1 MCNINY
7 YSPFRK
13 SFRFCYHHI
22 SFCKSKKKLISFVS
36 KIDYLSFIQ
45 ITTFENVKLF
55 FYITLKTLNLHLIKI
70 VKSKAIYSIMTSQ
83 EIRQKFL
90 DYFKSKEHL
99 IVPSA
104 PIVLKD
110 DPTLMFSN
118 SGMTQFKDYFL
129 GYKEPKAPRIAD
141 TQKCLRVSGKHNDLD
156 DVGRDTYHHT
166 MFEMLGNWSFG
177 DYFKKDAIAF
187 AWELLTEVYGIPKE
201 NLYVTIFEGD
211 ASENLERDQDAYD
224 FWKSHI
230 SEDRIINGNKK
241 DNFWEMGASGP
252 CGPCSEIHVDLRSEE
267 EKAKVSGLELVNN
280 DHPQVVEVWNL
291 VFMEFNRKADGSLEK
306 LPAQHVDTGMG
317 FERLCMALQGKSSNY
332 DTDVFTPL
340 IAKVEELSGKKYTGI
355 LKDEKDIAIRVVV
368 DHIRAVSFAIADGQL
383 PSSGGAGYVIRRILR
398 RGVSYS
404 YRFLDMK
411 EPFLYK
417 LVAVLQEQMGKF
429 FPELEKQ
436 GALVIEVIKSEEESF
451 LRTIENGLIRVEKL
465 IQQTIESNLKVLP
478 SNEVFEL
485 YDTYGFPDDLTR
497 IIAEEKGL
505 TIDETGFEARK
516 KEQQDRSRGGAEQK
530 VHDWVILEE
539 KAENFVGY
547 DQLESETYITRYR
560 KIENKDGEFYQVVL
574 SETPFY
580 PDGGGQVGDK
590 GLLENATESFEVLET
605 KKENG
610 LIISLINGLPKDAG
624 AVFYAKV
631 NVAERKNSQANHSVT
646 HLLHEA
652 LREVLGTHVEQKG
665 SYVGPDYLR
674 FDFSHFNKMTE
685 EELALVENKVNAKI
699 KESIALQEFRSIPI
713 QEALDKGAMALF
725 GEKYGDSVRMI
736 QFGSSKELCGGTH
749 VKNTSEIGH
758 FKILSES
765 SAAAGIRRIEAIS
778 GDESEKYFKNLEK
791 QVAELSQ
798 LLKSKDIIR
807 SIEKLM
813 EENASLKSEVEAFKK
828 EKAKGEIGD
837 WKNAYEQKGDKQLLV
852 KKTSLDAGSVKD
864 IVFQLKREIPTSVT
878 IILSDADGKP
888 MITVGVSDDL
898 AANYQA
904 GAIVKDLAKEIQGGG
919 GGNPG
924 FATAGGK
931 NLDGLE
937 NAYQKAL
944 NI

>member
-1 MCNINY
+1 
-7 YSPFRK
+7 
-13 SFRFCYHHI
+13 
-22 SFCKSKKKLISFVS
+22 
-36 KIDYLSFIQ
+36 
-45 ITTFENVKLF
+45 
-55 FYITLKTLNLHLIKI
+55 
-70 VKSKAIYSIMTSQ
+70 MTSQ

-90 DYFKSKEHL
+90 DYFKSKDHL

-118 SGMTQFKDYFL
+118 SGMTQFKDFFL
-129 GYKEPKAPRIAD
+129 GYKTPTAPRIAD

-177 DYFKKDAIAF
+177 NYFKKEAIAF

-211 ASENLERDQDAYD
+211 ASENLARDQDAYD
-224 FWKSHI
+224 FWRSHI

-252 CGPCSEIHVDLRSEE
+252 CGPCSEIHVDLRTAE
-267 EKAKVSGLELVNN
+267 EKAEISGLELVNN

-340 IAKVEELSGKKYTGI
+340 IAKVEELSGKKYSGI
-355 LKDEKDIAIRVVV
+355 LDNEKDIAIRVVV

-383 PSSGGAGYVIRRILR
+383 PSNGGAGYVIRRILR
-398 RGVSYS
+398 RGISYS
-404 YRFLDMK
+404 YRFLEMK

-417 LVAVLQEQMGKF
+417 LVAVLQEQMGAF
-429 FPELEKQ
+429 FPELERQ
-436 GALVIEVIKSEEESF
+436 GTLVTEVIKSEEESF
-451 LRTIENGLIRVEKL
+451 LKTIETGLIRVEKL
-465 IQQTIESNLKVLP
+465 IQQTIGSQSKVLP
-478 SNEVFEL
+478 SEEVFEL

-505 TIDETGFEARK
+505 TIDEAGFKAEMEK
-516 KEQQDRSRGGAEQK
+516 QKLRSKADSAQK
-530 VHDWVILEE
+530 VYDWVTLEE
-539 KAENFVGY
+539 KPENFVGY
-547 DQLESETYITRYR
+547 DQTESETYITRYR
-560 KIENKDGEFYQVVL
+560 KVENKDGEFYQVVL
-574 SETPFY
+574 SDSPFY
-580 PDGGGQVGDK
+580 PEGGGQVGDK
-590 GLLENATESFEVLET
+590 GVLENAVESFEVLET

-624 AVFYAKV
+624 ALFYAKV
-631 NVAERKNSQANHSVT
+631 NAAERKNSQANHSVT

-674 FDFSHFNKMTE
+674 FDFSHFSKMTE
-685 EELALVENKVNAKI
+685 EELALIEEKVNAKI
-699 KESIALQEFRSIPI
+699 KENIALQEFRNIPI
-713 QEALDKGAMALF
+713 QEAIDKGAMALF

-758 FKILSES
+758 FKINSES

-778 GDESEKYFKNLEK
+778 GDKSEEYFKNLEQ
-791 QVAELSQ
+791 QVTELSH
-798 LLKSKDIIR
+798 LLRSKDMVR
-807 SIEKLM
+807 AVEKLI
-813 EENASLKSEVEAFKK
+813 EENTALKSEVDALKR

-864 IVFQLKREIPTSVT
+864 IVFQLKKEIPTSVS

-898 AANYQA
+898 AARYQA
-904 GAIVKDLAKEIQGGG
+904 GTIVKDLAKEIQGGG

-931 NLDGLE
+931 NLEGLE
-937 NAYQKAL
+937 SAYQKAL

>member
-1 MCNINY
+1 
-7 YSPFRK
+7 
-13 SFRFCYHHI
+13 
-22 SFCKSKKKLISFVS
+22 
-36 KIDYLSFIQ
+36 
-45 ITTFENVKLF
+45 
-55 FYITLKTLNLHLIKI
+55 
-70 VKSKAIYSIMTSQ
+70 MTSQ

-90 DYFKSKEHL
+90 DYFKSKDHL

-118 SGMTQFKDYFL
+118 SGMTQFKDFFL
-129 GYKEPKAPRIAD
+129 GYKTPTAPRIAD

-211 ASENLERDQDAYD
+211 ASENLDRDQDAYD
-224 FWKSHI
+224 YWKSVI

-252 CGPCSEIHVDLRSEE
+252 CGPCSEIHIDLRTPE

-340 IAKVEELSGKKYTGI
+340 IVKVEELSGKKYTGI
-355 LKDEKDIAIRVVV
+355 LENEKDIAIRVVV

-383 PSSGGAGYVIRRILR
+383 PSNGGAGYVIRRILR
-398 RGVSYS
+398 RGISYS

-411 EPFLYK
+411 EAFLYK
-417 LVAVLQEQMGKF
+417 LVAVLQQQMGAF

-436 GALVIEVIKSEEESF
+436 GKLVSEVIKSEEESF
-451 LRTIENGLIRVEKL
+451 LRTIETGLIRVEKL
-465 IQQTIESNLKVLP
+465 IQQTISEGKKVLP
-478 SNEVFEL
+478 TQEVFEL

-505 TIDETGFEARK
+505 TIDEAGFEQAL
-516 KEQQDRSRGGAEQK
+516 SEQK
-530 VHDWVILEE
+530 QRSKADSAQKVYDWVTLEE
-539 KAENFVGY
+539 REENFVGY
-547 DQLESETYITRYR
+547 DQIEAETYITRYR
-560 KIENKDGEFYQVVL
+560 KVENKDGEFYQVVL
-574 SETPFY
+574 SNSPFY
-580 PDGGGQVGDK
+580 PEGGGQIGDK
-590 GLLENATESFEVLET
+590 GVLENAIESFEVLET

-624 AVFYAKV
+624 AIFYAKV
-631 NVAERKNSQANHSVT
+631 NANERKNSQANHSAT

-674 FDFSHFNKMTE
+674 FDFSHFNKMTDK
-685 EELALVENKVNAKI
+685 ELALIEEKVNAKI
-699 KESIALQEFRSIPI
+699 KENIALQEFRNIPI
-713 QEALDKGAMALF
+713 QEAIDKGAMALF

-749 VKNTSEIGH
+749 VKSTSEIGH
-758 FKILSES
+758 FKINSES

-778 GDESEKYFKNLEK
+778 GDKSEEYFKGLEK
-791 QVAELSQ
+791 QITELSQ
-798 LLKSKDIIR
+798 LLKSKDVVR
-807 SIEKLM
+807 SIEKLI
-813 EENASLKSEVEAFKK
+813 EENTSLKSEVEAFKK

-837 WKNAYEQKGDKQLLV
+837 WKGAYEQKGDKLLLV

-864 IVFQLKREIPTSVT
+864 IVFQLKKEIPTSIT

-898 AANYQA
+898 AGIYQA
-904 GAIVKDLAKEIQGGG
+904 GALIKELAKEIQGGG

>member
-1 MCNINY
+1 
-7 YSPFRK
+7 
-13 SFRFCYHHI
+13 
-22 SFCKSKKKLISFVS
+22 
-36 KIDYLSFIQ
+36 
-45 ITTFENVKLF
+45 
-55 FYITLKTLNLHLIKI
+55 
-70 VKSKAIYSIMTSQ
+70 MTSQ

-90 DYFKSKEHL
+90 DYFKSKDHL

-118 SGMTQFKDYFL
+118 SGMTQFKDFFL
-129 GYKEPKAPRIAD
+129 GYKTPTAPRIAD

-211 ASENLERDQDAYD
+211 ASENLDRDHDAYD
-224 FWKSHI
+224 YWKAVI

-252 CGPCSEIHVDLRSEE
+252 CGPCSEIHIDLRTPE

-355 LKDEKDIAIRVVV
+355 LEDEKDIAIRVVV

-383 PSSGGAGYVIRRILR
+383 PSNGGAGYVIRRILR
-398 RGVSYS
+398 RGISYS

-411 EPFLYK
+411 EAFLYK
-417 LVAVLQEQMGKF
+417 LVAVLQEQMGAF

-436 GALVIEVIKSEEESF
+436 GKLVSEVIKSEEESF
-451 LRTIENGLIRVEKL
+451 LRTIETGLIRVEKL
-465 IQQTIESNLKVLP
+465 IQQTISEGKKVLP
-478 SNEVFEL
+478 TQEVFEL

-505 TIDETGFEARK
+505 TIDEKGFELAL
-516 KEQQDRSRGGAEQK
+516 SEQK
-530 VHDWVILEE
+530 QRSKADSAQKVYDWVTLEE
-539 KAENFVGY
+539 REENFVGY
-547 DQLESETYITRYR
+547 DQIEAETYITRYR
-560 KIENKDGEFYQVVL
+560 KVENKDGEFYQVVL
-574 SETPFY
+574 SNSPFY
-580 PDGGGQVGDK
+580 PEGGGQIGDK
-590 GLLENATESFEVLET
+590 GVLENATESFEVLET

-631 NVAERKNSQANHSVT
+631 NANERKNSQANHSAT

-652 LREVLGTHVEQKG
+652 LRDVLGTHVEQKG

-674 FDFSHFNKMTE
+674 FDFSHFNKMTD
-685 EELALVENKVNAKI
+685 EELALIEEKVNTKI
-699 KESIALQEFRSIPI
+699 KENIALQEFRNIPI
-713 QEALDKGAMALF
+713 QEAIDKGAMALF

-749 VKNTSEIGH
+749 VKSTSEIGH
-758 FKILSES
+758 FKINSES

-778 GDESEKYFKNLEK
+778 GDKSEEYFKGLEK
-791 QVAELSQ
+791 QITELSQ
-798 LLKSKDIIR
+798 LLKSKDVVR
-807 SIEKLM
+807 SIEKLI

-837 WKNAYEQKGDKQLLV
+837 WKGAYEQKGDKLLLV

-864 IVFQLKREIPTSVT
+864 IVFQLKKEIPTSIT

-898 AANYQA
+898 AGIYQA
-904 GAIVKDLAKEIQGGG
+904 GALIKELAKEIQGGG

>member
-1 MCNINY
+1 
-7 YSPFRK
+7 
-13 SFRFCYHHI
+13 
-22 SFCKSKKKLISFVS
+22 
-36 KIDYLSFIQ
+36 
-45 ITTFENVKLF
+45 
-55 FYITLKTLNLHLIKI
+55 
-70 VKSKAIYSIMTSQ
+70 MTSQ
-83 EIRQKFL
+83 QIRQQFL
-90 DYFKSKEHL
+90 DFFKSKEHL

-129 GYKEPKAPRIAD
+129 GYKEPKASRIAD

-177 DYFKKDAIAF
+177 DYFKKEAISW
-187 AWELLTEVYGIPKE
+187 AWELLTEVYRIPKE

-211 ASENLERDQDAYD
+211 EKENLERDNEAYNY
-224 FWKSHI
+224 WKEFI

-267 EKAKVSGLELVNN
+267 EKSKVSGLDLVNN
-280 DHPQVVEVWNL
+280 DHPQVVEIWNL
-291 VFMEFNRKADGSLEK
+291 VFMQFNRKADGSLEN
-306 LPAQHVDTGMG
+306 LPARHIDTGMG
-317 FERLCMALQGKSSNY
+317 FERLCMALQQKESNY

-355 LKDEKDIAIRVVV
+355 LTDEKDIAIRVIV

-383 PSSGGAGYVIRRILR
+383 PSNGGAGYVIRRILR
-398 RGVSYS
+398 RLISYA
-404 YRFLDMK
+404 YRFLDRK
-411 EPFLYK
+411 EPFLYQ

-436 GALVIEVIKSEEESF
+436 GTLVTEVIKSEEESF
-451 LRTIENGLIRVEKL
+451 LRTIETGLIRVDKL
-465 IQQTIESNLKVLP
+465 IKQMISEGKKVLP
-478 SNEVFEL
+478 TEEVFEL

-505 TIDETGFEARK
+505 TIDEAGFEQALN
-516 KEQQDRSRGGAEQK
+516 EQK
-530 VHDWVILEE
+530 QRSKADSAQKVYDWVILEE
-539 KAENFVGY
+539 KPENFVGY
-547 DQLESETYITRYR
+547 DKTESETYITRYR
-560 KIENKDGEFYQVVL
+560 KVENKDGEFYQVVL
-574 SETPFY
+574 SESPFY
-580 PDGGGQVGDK
+580 PEGGGQIGDK
-590 GLLENATESFEVLET
+590 GVLENAVESFEVLET

-631 NVAERKNSQANHSVT
+631 NSSDRKNSQANHSVT

-665 SYVGPDYLR
+665 SFVGPDYLR
-674 FDFSHFNKMTE
+674 FDFSHFSKMTE
-685 EELALVENKVNAKI
+685 DELALVEEKVNAKI
-699 KESIALQEFRSIPI
+699 QESIALQEFRNIPI
-713 QEALDKGAMALF
+713 QEALDRGAMALF
-725 GEKYGDSVRMI
+725 GEKYGDNVRMI
-736 QFGSSKELCGGTH
+736 QFGTSMELCGGTH
-749 VKNTSEIGH
+749 VKNTSEIGL
-758 FKILSES
+758 FKIVSES

-778 GDESEKYFKNLEK
+778 GDKSAEYFKNLEK
-791 QVAELSQ
+791 QIAALSQ
-798 LLKSKDIIR
+798 LLKSKDVVR
-807 SIEKLM
+807 SIEKLI
-813 EENASLKSEVEAFKK
+813 EENAALKSEVEAFKK
-828 EKAKGEIGD
+828 EKAKGEID
-837 WKNAYEQKGDKQLLV
+837 NWKGAYEQKGDKLLLV

-864 IVFQLKREIPTSVT
+864 IVFQLKREIPTSITV
-878 IILSDADGKP
+878 ILSDADNKP

-898 AANYQA
+898 AGIYQA
-904 GAIVKDLAKEIQGGG
+904 GALIKELAREIQGGG

>member
-1 MCNINY
+1 
-7 YSPFRK
+7 
-13 SFRFCYHHI
+13 
-22 SFCKSKKKLISFVS
+22 
-36 KIDYLSFIQ
+36 
-45 ITTFENVKLF
+45 
-55 FYITLKTLNLHLIKI
+55 
-70 VKSKAIYSIMTSQ
+70 MTSQ

-90 DYFKSKEHL
+90 DYFKSKGHL

-118 SGMTQFKDYFL
+118 SGMTQFKDFFL
-129 GYKEPKAPRIAD
+129 GYKTPTAPRIAD

-177 DYFKKDAIAF
+177 DYFKKEAIAF

-241 DNFWEMGASGP
+241 DNFWEMGESGP
-252 CGPCSEIHVDLRSEE
+252 CGPCSEIHVDLRTPE

-291 VFMEFNRKADGSLEK
+291 VFMEFNRKADKSLEK

-355 LKDEKDIAIRVVV
+355 LEDEKDISIRVVV

-383 PSSGGAGYVIRRILR
+383 PSNGGAGYVIRRILR
-398 RGVSYS
+398 RGISYS

-417 LVAVLQEQMGKF
+417 LVAVLQEQMGPF

-436 GALVIEVIKSEEESF
+436 GKLVAEVIKSEEDSF
-451 LRTIENGLIRVEKL
+451 LKTIENGLIRVEKL
-465 IQQTIESNLKVLP
+465 IQQTIADNLKVLP
-478 SNEVFEL
+478 SEEVFEL

-505 TIDETGFEARK
+505 TIDVKGFKAEMEK
-516 KEQQDRSRGGAEQK
+516 QKLRSKADSAQK
-530 VHDWVILEE
+530 VYDWVNLESKPE
-539 KAENFVGY
+539 TFVGY
-547 DQLESETYITRYR
+547 DQIESETYITRYR
-560 KIENKDGEFYQVVL
+560 KVENKDGEFYQVVL
-574 SETPFY
+574 SSSPFY
-580 PDGGGQVGDK
+580 PEGGGQVGDK
-590 GLLENATESFEVLET
+590 GVLENAVESFEVLET

-631 NVAERKNSQANHSVT
+631 NASERKNSQANHSVT

-685 EELALVENKVNAKI
+685 EELALIEEKVNKKI
-699 KESIALQEFRSIPI
+699 KESIALQEFRNIPI
-713 QEALDKGAMALF
+713 QEALEKGAMALF

-758 FKILSES
+758 FKITSEG

-778 GDESEKYFKNLEK
+778 GDKSEEYFNNLEK
-791 QVAELSQ
+791 QIIELSQ
-798 LLKSKDIIR
+798 LLKSKDVVR
-807 SIEKLM
+807 SIEKLI
-813 EENASLKSEVEAFKK
+813 EENTSLKAEVDALKK
-828 EKAKGEIGD
+828 EKAKGEIGE
-837 WKNAYEQKGDKQLLV
+837 WKNAYEQKGNKQLLV

-898 AANYQA
+898 AADYQA

-931 NLDGLE
+931 NLEGLE

>member
-1 MCNINY
+1 
-7 YSPFRK
+7 
-13 SFRFCYHHI
+13 
-22 SFCKSKKKLISFVS
+22 
-36 KIDYLSFIQ
+36 
-45 ITTFENVKLF
+45 
-55 FYITLKTLNLHLIKI
+55 
-70 VKSKAIYSIMTSQ
+70 MTSQ

-118 SGMTQFKDYFL
+118 SGMTQFKDFFL
-129 GYKEPKAPRIAD
+129 GYKTPTAPRIAD

-177 DYFKKDAIAF
+177 DYFKKEAIAF

-211 ASENLERDQDAYD
+211 ASENLDRDQDAYD

-241 DNFWEMGASGP
+241 DNFWEMGESGP
-252 CGPCSEIHVDLRSEE
+252 CGPCSEIHIDLRTHE
-267 EKAKVSGLELVNN
+267 EKAAVPGITLVNQ

-291 VFMEFNRKADGSLEK
+291 VFMEFNRKADKSLEK

-355 LKDEKDIAIRVVV
+355 LEDEKDIAIRVVV

-383 PSSGGAGYVIRRILR
+383 PASGGAGYVIRRILR
-398 RGVSYS
+398 RAISYS
-404 YRFLDMK
+404 YRFLGIK

-417 LVAVLQEQMGKF
+417 LVAVLQKEMGAV
-429 FPELEKQ
+429 FPEIEKQ
-436 GALVIEVIKSEEESF
+436 GKLVTEVIKSEEDSF
-451 LRTIENGLIRVEKL
+451 LNTIETGLIRVEKL
-465 IQQTIESNLKVLP
+465 IQQTIADNQKVLP
-478 SNEVFEL
+478 TLEVFEL

-505 TIDETGFEARK
+505 TIDEEGFKAEREKQRK
-516 KEQQDRSRGGAEQK
+516 RSQQDSAQK
-530 VHDWVILEE
+530 VYDWVILEE
-539 KAENFVGY
+539 RDENFVGY
-547 DQLESETYITRYR
+547 DQTESETYITRYR
-560 KIENKDGEFYQVVL
+560 KVENKDGEFYQVVL
-574 SETPFY
+574 SSSPFY
-580 PDGGGQVGDK
+580 PEGGGQVGDK
-590 GLLENATESFEVLET
+590 GVLENAVESFEVLET

-610 LIISLINGLPKDAG
+610 LIISLISGLPKDAG

-631 NVAERKNSQANHSVT
+631 NVSDRKNSQANHSGT

-652 LREVLGTHVEQKG
+652 LRDVLGTHVEQKG

-685 EELALVENKVNAKI
+685 EELALIEEKVNQKI
-699 KESIALQEFRSIPI
+699 KDSIALQEFRSIPI

-725 GEKYGDSVRMI
+725 GEKYGDNVRMI
-736 QFGSSKELCGGTH
+736 QFGTSKELCGGTH

-758 FKILSES
+758 FKITSEG

-778 GDESEKYFKNLEK
+778 GDKSEEYFKNLEK
-791 QVAELSQ
+791 QITELSQ
-798 LLKSKDIIR
+798 LLKSKDVVR
-807 SIEKLM
+807 SIEKLI
-813 EENASLKSEVEAFKK
+813 EENASLKSEVDALKK
-828 EKAKGEIGD
+828 EKAKGEIGE
-837 WKNAYEQKGDKQLLV
+837 WKNAYEQKGNKQLLV

-864 IVFQLKREIPTSVT
+864 IVFQLKKEIPTSVT
-878 IILSDADGKP
+878 VILSDADGKP

-898 AANYQA
+898 AADYQA

>member
-1 MCNINY
+1 
-7 YSPFRK
+7 
-13 SFRFCYHHI
+13 
-22 SFCKSKKKLISFVS
+22 
-36 KIDYLSFIQ
+36 
-45 ITTFENVKLF
+45 
-55 FYITLKTLNLHLIKI
+55 
-70 VKSKAIYSIMTSQ
+70 MTSQ

-90 DYFKSKEHL
+90 DYFKSKDHL

-118 SGMTQFKDYFL
+118 SGMTQFKDFFL
-129 GYKEPKAPRIAD
+129 GYKTPTAPRIAD

-211 ASENLERDQDAYD
+211 ASENLDRDQDAYD
-224 FWKSHI
+224 YWKSVI

-252 CGPCSEIHVDLRSEE
+252 CGPCSEIHIDLRTPE

-340 IAKVEELSGKKYTGI
+340 ISKVEELSGKKYTGI
-355 LKDEKDIAIRVVV
+355 LEDEKDIAIRVVV

-383 PSSGGAGYVIRRILR
+383 PSNGGAGYVIRRILR
-398 RGVSYS
+398 RGISYS

-411 EPFLYK
+411 EAFLYK
-417 LVAVLQEQMGKF
+417 LVAVLQEQMGTF

-436 GALVIEVIKSEEESF
+436 GKLVSEVIKSEEESF
-451 LRTIENGLIRVEKL
+451 LRTIETGLIRVEKL
-465 IQQTIESNLKVLP
+465 IQQTISEGKKVLP
-478 SNEVFEL
+478 TQEVFEL

-505 TIDETGFEARK
+505 TIDEAGFEQAL
-516 KEQQDRSRGGAEQK
+516 SEQK
-530 VHDWVILEE
+530 QRSKADSAQKVYDWVTLEE
-539 KAENFVGY
+539 REENFVGY
-547 DQLESETYITRYR
+547 DQIEAETYITRYR
-560 KIENKDGEFYQVVL
+560 KVENKDGEFYQVVL
-574 SETPFY
+574 SNSPFY
-580 PDGGGQVGDK
+580 PEGGGQIGDK
-590 GLLENATESFEVLET
+590 GVLENATESFEVLET

-631 NVAERKNSQANHSVT
+631 NANERKNSQANHSAT

-674 FDFSHFNKMTE
+674 FDFSHFNKMTD
-685 EELALVENKVNAKI
+685 EELALIEEKVNAKI
-699 KESIALQEFRSIPI
+699 KENIALQEFRNIPI
-713 QEALDKGAMALF
+713 QEAIDKGAMALF

-749 VKNTSEIGH
+749 VKTTSEIGH
-758 FKILSES
+758 FKINSES

-778 GDESEKYFKNLEK
+778 GDKSEEYFKGLEK
-791 QVAELSQ
+791 QITELSQ
-798 LLKSKDIIR
+798 LLKSKDVVR
-807 SIEKLM
+807 SIEKLI

-837 WKNAYEQKGDKQLLV
+837 WKGAYEQKGDKLLLV

-864 IVFQLKREIPTSVT
+864 IIFQLKKEIPTSIT

-898 AANYQA
+898 AGIYQA
-904 GAIVKDLAKEIQGGG
+904 GALIKELAKEIQGGG

-931 NLDGLE
+931 NIDGLE

>member
-1 MCNINY
+1 M
-7 YSPFRK
+7 
-13 SFRFCYHHI
+13 
-22 SFCKSKKKLISFVS
+22 
-36 KIDYLSFIQ
+36 
-45 ITTFENVKLF
+45 
-55 FYITLKTLNLHLIKI
+55 
-70 VKSKAIYSIMTSQ
+70 MTSQ

-90 DYFKSKEHL
+90 DYFKSKDHL

-118 SGMTQFKDYFL
+118 SGMTQFKDFFL
-129 GYKEPKAPRIAD
+129 GYKTPTAPRIAD

-241 DNFWEMGASGP
+241 DNFWEMGESGP
-252 CGPCSEIHVDLRSEE
+252 CGPCSEIHIDIRSEE

-291 VFMEFNRKADGSLEK
+291 VFMEFNRKADKSLDK

-340 IAKVEELSGKKYTGI
+340 ISKVEELSGKKYTGI
-355 LKDEKDIAIRVVV
+355 LEDEKDIAIRVVV
-368 DHIRAVSFAIADGQL
+368 DHIRAVAFAIADGQL

-398 RGVSYS
+398 RGISYS

-436 GALVIEVIKSEEESF
+436 GTLVTEVIKSEEESF
-451 LRTIENGLIRVEKL
+451 LKTIENGLIRVEKL
-465 IQQTIESNLKVLP
+465 IQQTIDNNLKVLP
-478 SNEVFEL
+478 SEEVFEL

-505 TIDETGFEARK
+505 TIDEEGFKAEREKQRK
-516 KEQQDRSRGGAEQK
+516 RSKDDSAQK
-530 VHDWVILEE
+530 VYDWVTLEE
-539 KAENFVGY
+539 RDENFVGY
-547 DQLESETYITRYR
+547 DQIEAETYITRYR
-560 KIENKDGEFYQVVL
+560 KVENKDGEFYQVVL
-574 SETPFY
+574 SNSPFY
-580 PDGGGQVGDK
+580 PEGGGQVGDK
-590 GLLENATESFEVLET
+590 GVLENATESFEVLDT

-610 LIISLINGLPKDAG
+610 LIVSLINGLPKDAG
-624 AVFYAKV
+624 ALFYAKV
-631 NVAERKNSQANHSVT
+631 NATDRKNSQANHSVT

-652 LREVLGTHVEQKG
+652 LRDVFGTHVEQKS
-665 SYVGPDYLR
+665 SYVDPNYLR

-685 EELALVENKVNAKI
+685 EELALVEGKVNQKI
-699 KESIALQEFRSIPI
+699 KDSIALQEFRNIPI
-713 QEALDKGAMALF
+713 KEAIEKGAMALF
-725 GEKYGDSVRMI
+725 GEKYGDNVRMI
-736 QFGSSKELCGGTH
+736 QFGSSMELCGGTH

-758 FKILSES
+758 FKITSES

-778 GDESEKYFKNLEK
+778 GDKSEEYFKNLEK
-791 QVAELSQ
+791 QITELSQ
-798 LLKSKDIIR
+798 LLKSKDVVR
-807 SIEKLM
+807 SIEKLI
-813 EENASLKSEVEAFKK
+813 EENSTLKAEVEAFKK

-837 WKNAYEQKGDKQLLV
+837 WKGAYEQKGDKLLLV
-852 KKTSLDAGSVKD
+852 KRTSLDAGSVKD
-864 IVFQLKREIPTSVT
+864 IVFQLKREIPTSIT

-888 MITVGVSDDL
+888 LITVGVSDDL
-898 AANYQA
+898 AGIYQA
-904 GAIVKDLAKEIQGGG
+904 GALIKDLAKEIQGGG

-931 NLDGLE
+931 SLDGLE

>member
-1 MCNINY
+1 M
-7 YSPFRK
+7 
-13 SFRFCYHHI
+13 
-22 SFCKSKKKLISFVS
+22 
-36 KIDYLSFIQ
+36 
-45 ITTFENVKLF
+45 
-55 FYITLKTLNLHLIKI
+55 
-70 VKSKAIYSIMTSQ
+70 MTSQ

-90 DYFKSKEHL
+90 DYFKSKGHL

-118 SGMTQFKDYFL
+118 SGMTQFKDFFL
-129 GYKEPKAPRIAD
+129 GYKTPTAPRIAD

-177 DYFKKDAIAF
+177 DYFKKEAIAF

-241 DNFWEMGASGP
+241 DNFWEMGESGP
-252 CGPCSEIHVDLRSEE
+252 CGPCSEIHVDLRTPE

-291 VFMEFNRKADGSLEK
+291 VFMEFNRKADRTLEK

-355 LKDEKDIAIRVVV
+355 LEDEKDIAIRVVV

-383 PSSGGAGYVIRRILR
+383 PSNGGAGYVIRRILR
-398 RGVSYS
+398 RGISYS
-404 YRFLDMK
+404 YRFLGMK

-417 LVAVLQEQMGKF
+417 LVTVLQEQMGTF

-436 GALVIEVIKSEEESF
+436 GKLVSEVIKSEEESF

-465 IQQTIESNLKVLP
+465 IQQTIANNSKVLP
-478 SNEVFEL
+478 TEEVFEL

-505 TIDETGFEARK
+505 TIDEKGFEQALN
-516 KEQQDRSRGGAEQK
+516 EQK
-530 VHDWVILEE
+530 QRSKADSAQKVYDWVTLEE
-539 KAENFVGY
+539 KPENFVGY
-547 DQLESETYITRYR
+547 DKFESETYITRYR
-560 KIENKDGEFYQVVL
+560 KVENKDGEFYQVVL
-574 SETPFY
+574 SESPFY
-580 PDGGGQVGDK
+580 PEGGGQVGDK
-590 GLLENATESFEVLET
+590 GILENAVESFEVLET

-610 LIISLINGLPKDAG
+610 LVISLIKGLPKDAG

-631 NVAERKNSQANHSVT
+631 NISERRNSQANHSVT

-665 SYVGPDYLR
+665 SFVGPDYLR

-685 EELALVENKVNAKI
+685 EELTLVEDKVNAKI
-699 KESIALQEFRSIPI
+699 KESIALQEFRNIPI
-713 QEALDKGAMALF
+713 KEAMDRGAMALF

-736 QFGSSKELCGGTH
+736 QFGTSMELCGGTH

-758 FKILSES
+758 FKIVSES

-778 GDESEKYFKNLEK
+778 GDKAEEYFKNLEK
-791 QVAELSQ
+791 QFAELSQ
-798 LLKSKDIIR
+798 LLKSKDVVR
-807 SIEKLM
+807 SAEKLI
-813 EENASLKSEVEAFKK
+813 EENAALKSEVDALKK
-828 EKAKGEIGD
+828 EKAKGEIGN
-837 WKNAYEQKGDKQLLV
+837 WKGAYEQKGDKLLLV
-852 KKTSLDAGSVKD
+852 KRTSLDAGSVKD
-864 IVFQLKREIPTSVT
+864 IVFQLKKEIPTSITV
-878 IILSDADGKP
+878 ILSDADGKP

-898 AANYQA
+898 AGIYQA
-904 GAIVKDLAKEIQGGG
+904 GALIKDLAKEIQGGG

-944 NI
+944 NL

>member
-1 MCNINY
+1 M
-7 YSPFRK
+7 
-13 SFRFCYHHI
+13 
-22 SFCKSKKKLISFVS
+22 
-36 KIDYLSFIQ
+36 
-45 ITTFENVKLF
+45 
-55 FYITLKTLNLHLIKI
+55 
-70 VKSKAIYSIMTSQ
+70 MTSQ

-90 DYFKSKEHL
+90 DYFKSKDHL

-118 SGMTQFKDYFL
+118 SGMTQFKDFFL
-129 GYKEPKAPRIAD
+129 GYKEPTAPRIAD

-187 AWELLTEVYGIPKE
+187 AWELLTGVYGIPKE

-211 ASENLERDQDAYD
+211 ATENLERDQDAYD

-241 DNFWEMGASGP
+241 DNFWEMGESGP

-306 LPAQHVDTGMG
+306 LPKQHVDTGMG

-340 IAKVEELSGKKYTGI
+340 ISKVEELSGKKYTGV
-355 LKDEKDIAIRVVV
+355 LEDEKDIAIRVVV

-383 PSSGGAGYVIRRILR
+383 PSNGGAGYVIRRILR
-398 RGVSYS
+398 RAISYS
-404 YRFLDMK
+404 YRFLGMK
-411 EPFLYK
+411 EPFLFK
-417 LVAVLQEQMGKF
+417 LVSVLKDQMGTF

-436 GALVIEVIKSEEESF
+436 GQLVSEVIKSEEESF
-451 LRTIENGLIRVEKL
+451 LKTIENGLIRVEKL
-465 IQQTIESNLKVLP
+465 IQQTIADNLKVLP
-478 SNEVFEL
+478 SEEVFEL

-505 TIDETGFEARK
+505 TIDEKGFEAEMEKQKQRSK
-516 KEQQDRSRGGAEQK
+516 KDSASK
-530 VHDWVILEE
+530 VYDWVILEE
-539 KAENFVGY
+539 KPETFVGY
-547 DQLESETYITRYR
+547 DRIEAETYITRYR
-560 KIENKDGEFYQVVL
+560 KVENKDGEFYQVVL
-574 SETPFY
+574 SNSPFY
-580 PDGGGQVGDK
+580 PEGGGQIGDK
-590 GLLENATESFEVLET
+590 GVLENATESFEVLDT

-631 NVAERKNSQANHSVT
+631 NATDRKNTQANHSAT

-674 FDFSHFNKMTE
+674 FDFSHFSKMTE
-685 EELALVENKVNAKI
+685 EELALVEEKVNKKI
-699 KESIALQEFRSIPI
+699 KESIALQEFRNIPI

-725 GEKYGDSVRMI
+725 GEKYGDNVRMI

-758 FKILSES
+758 FKISSES
-765 SAAAGIRRIEAIS
+765 STAAGIRRIEAIS
-778 GDESEKYFKNLEK
+778 GDKSDEYFNNLEK
-791 QVAELSQ
+791 QITELSQ
-798 LLKSKDIIR
+798 LLKSKDVVK
-807 SIEKLM
+807 SIEKLL
-813 EENASLKSEVEAFKK
+813 EENASLKSEVDALKK
-828 EKAKGEIGD
+828 EKAKGEIND

-864 IVFQLKREIPTSVT
+864 IVFQLKKEIPSSVT
-878 IILSDADGKP
+878 IVLSDADGKP

-931 NLDGLE
+931 NLAGLE

-944 NI
+944 QL

>member
-1 MCNINY
+1 M
-7 YSPFRK
+7 
-13 SFRFCYHHI
+13 
-22 SFCKSKKKLISFVS
+22 
-36 KIDYLSFIQ
+36 
-45 ITTFENVKLF
+45 
-55 FYITLKTLNLHLIKI
+55 HLIKI

-211 ASENLERDQDAYD
+211 ASENLDRDQDAYD

-252 CGPCSEIHVDLRSEE
+252 CGPCSEIHVDLRTPE

-436 GALVIEVIKSEEESF
+436 GTLVTEVIKSEEESF

-478 SNEVFEL
+478 SDEVFEL

-505 TIDETGFEARK
+505 TIDEAGFEARK

-539 KAENFVGY
+539 RAENFVGY

-631 NVAERKNSQANHSVT
+631 NAAERKNSQANHSVT

-685 EELALVENKVNAKI
+685 EELTLVENKVNAKI

-725 GEKYGDSVRMI
+725 GEKYGDNVRMI

-878 IILSDADGKP
+878 VILSDADGKP

-931 NLDGLE
+931 NLEGLE

-944 NI
+944 AL

>member
-1 MCNINY
+1 
-7 YSPFRK
+7 
-13 SFRFCYHHI
+13 
-22 SFCKSKKKLISFVS
+22 
-36 KIDYLSFIQ
+36 
-45 ITTFENVKLF
+45 
-55 FYITLKTLNLHLIKI
+55 
-70 VKSKAIYSIMTSQ
+70 MTSQ

-118 SGMTQFKDYFL
+118 SGMTQFKDFFL
-129 GYKEPKAPRIAD
+129 GYKTPTAPRIAD

-177 DYFKKDAIAF
+177 DYFKKEAIAF

-211 ASENLERDQDAYD
+211 ASENLDRDQDAYD

-230 SEDRIINGNKK
+230 AEDRIINGNKK
-241 DNFWEMGASGP
+241 DNFWEMGESGP
-252 CGPCSEIHVDLRSEE
+252 CGPCSEIHIDLRTPE
-267 EKAKVSGLELVNN
+267 EKAAVPGISLVNQ

-291 VFMEFNRKADGSLEK
+291 VFMEFNRKADKSLEK

-355 LKDEKDIAIRVVV
+355 LEDEKDIAIRVVV

-398 RGVSYS
+398 RGISYA
-404 YRFLDMK
+404 YRFLGMK

-417 LVAVLQEQMGKF
+417 LVAVLQEQMGPF

-436 GALVIEVIKSEEESF
+436 GKLVTEVIKSEEDSF
-451 LRTIENGLIRVEKL
+451 LNTIETGLIRVEKL
-465 IQQTIESNLKVLP
+465 IQQTIANDQKVLP
-478 SNEVFEL
+478 TLEVFEL

-505 TIDETGFEARK
+505 TIDEKGFEAEREKQRK
-516 KEQQDRSRGGAEQK
+516 RSQLDSAQK
-530 VHDWVILEE
+530 VYDWVIVEE
-539 KAENFVGY
+539 RDENFVGY
-547 DQLESETYITRYR
+547 DQIEAETYITRYR
-560 KIENKDGEFYQVVL
+560 KVENKDGEFYQVVL
-574 SETPFY
+574 SNSPFY
-580 PDGGGQVGDK
+580 PEGGGQVGDK
-590 GLLENATESFEVLET
+590 GVLENATESFEVLET

-624 AVFYAKV
+624 ALFYAKV
-631 NVAERKNSQANHSVT
+631 NATDRKNSQANHSGT

-652 LREVLGTHVEQKG
+652 LRDVLGTHVEQKG

-685 EELALVENKVNAKI
+685 EEIALIEEKVNNKI

-725 GEKYGDSVRMI
+725 GEKYGDHVRMI

-758 FKILSES
+758 FKITSEG

-778 GDESEKYFKNLEK
+778 GDKSEEYFKNLEK
-791 QVAELSQ
+791 QIIELSQ
-798 LLKSKDIIR
+798 LLKSKDVVR
-807 SIEKLM
+807 SIEKLI
-813 EENASLKSEVEAFKK
+813 EENASLKSEVDALKK

-837 WKNAYEQKGDKQLLV
+837 WKNAYEQKGNKQLLV

-864 IVFQLKREIPTSVT
+864 IVFQLKKEIPTSVT
-878 IILSDADGKP
+878 IILSNADGKP

-898 AANYQA
+898 AADYQA

>member
-1 MCNINY
+1 MRNCNGKREKA
-7 YSPFRK
+7 P
-13 SFRFCYHHI
+13 
-22 SFCKSKKKLISFVS
+22 
-36 KIDYLSFIQ
+36 
-45 ITTFENVKLF
+45 ENVSDYYTNLSKSIKYLKLNHS
-55 FYITLKTLNLHLIKI
+55 KTLNLHLIKI

-211 ASENLERDQDAYD
+211 ASENLERDQDAYN

-252 CGPCSEIHVDLRSEE
+252 CGPCSEIHVDLRTPE

-417 LVAVLQEQMGKF
+417 LVAILQEQMGKF

-436 GALVIEVIKSEEESF
+436 GALVTEVIKSEEESF

-505 TIDETGFEARK
+505 TIDEAGFEARK

-631 NVAERKNSQANHSVT
+631 NAAERKNSQANHSVT

-798 LLKSKDIIR
+798 LLKSKDLIR